1 MSTRYL
7 IAVALMVGSACGAQ
21 AAVVGWNGGM
31 HASVTKGGAA
41 LPSQAS
47 NATGNS
53 NADLAAALQ
62 DGKTVT
68 SDGKIVDPGKSAADV
83 VHGAPSG
90 NFDNS
95 GNGAVVI
102 TPPEGGQEGGAI
114 VQLPIPAKN
123 AAPQRPDLGLEPP
136 VSLPGAPAAAAVPE
150 PSSVALMMAGVL
162 GALGVARRRKR

>member
-31 HASVTKGGAA
+31 HATVTKGGAA
-41 LPSQAS
+41 H
-47 NATGNS
+47 S

-68 SDGKIVDPGKSAADV
+68 SDGKISDV

-90 NFDNS
+90 NFNNS
-95 GNGAVVI
+95 GNGATVI
-102 TPPEGGQEGGAI
+102 TPPVGGQEGGAI
-114 VQLPIPAKN
+114 VTLPLPAKN
-123 AAPQRPDLGLEPP
+123 DTPGGKDVSLEPP
-136 VSLPGAPAAAAVPE
+136 VSLPDAPAAAVPE
-150 PSSVALMMAGVL
+150 PSSVALMMAGML